1 MGLLDELAG
10 KAAGLMGG
18 SGGGQSDLMGGI
30 MEMLSKQGGGGLS
43 SLVQS
48 FQEKGMGDIISS
60 WISTGPNQAI
70 SADQI
75 KEGLGSDMLQNLAA
89 KAGVSTEEISSK
101 LAGSLPGIIDSLT
114 PDGTIPEGG
123 LLAKGLEFLKGRMG
137 A

>member
-10 KAAGLMGG
+10 KAASLMGG
-18 SGGGQSDLMGGI
+18 SGQSDLMGGV

-43 SLVQS
+43 GLVQS

-75 KEGLGSDMLQNLAA
+75 QEGLGSDMIQNLAA
-89 KAGVSTEEISSK
+89 KVGASPEDITSK
-101 LAGSLPGIIDSLT
+101 LAASLPGIIDGLT

-123 LLAKGLEFLKGRMG
+123 LLAKGLGFLKGRMG